1 MKSLS
6 LMVDDQ
12 LDEALEAVS
21 LGKGRAKVDIITQV
35 LRQYVQ
41 TERLRQS
48 LQDPA
53 LVALYEELAE
63 EDVQL
68 AEEDMAD
75 YQRILAEADNA

>member
-6 LMVDDQ
+6 VSVDDQ
-12 LDEALEAVS
+12 LDAALEAVS
-21 LGKGRAKVDIITQV
+21 VGQGRAKSDIITQV

-53 LVALYEELAE
+53 LIARYQELAE
-63 EDVQL
+63 EDVQM
-68 AEEDMAD
+68 AEEGQAD
-75 YQRILAEADNA
+75 YYRLLAEADRA